1 MDETQVKLVQSTFA
15 MVAPIAEQ
23 AAGLFYNRLFELDPN
38 LRPLFKET
46 DMKEQGRKLMGML
59 AMVVNG
65 LAHLDGLAPAVASL
79 GRRHVDYHV
88 RPDDYRTV
96 GAALLWTLEQGL
108 GAAFTPEVRDAWTN
122 AYGTL
127 AAVMQGAHASTV
139 AAYGDVEEPA
149 AA

>member
-1 MDETQVKLVQSTFA
+1 MDSTQVMLVQETFA

-38 LRPLFKET
+38 LRPLFKES

-65 LAHLDGLAPAVASL
+65 LARVDQLAPAVETL

-108 GAAFTPEVRDAWTN
+108 GEKFTPEVRDAWTA
-122 AYGTL
+122 AYGLL
-127 AAVMQGAHASTV
+127 ATVMQGAHAEVVASYAAETV
-139 AAYGDVEEPA
+139 DA
-149 AA
+149 